1 MQNEMAAWL
10 WLTAASLCVGSFLN
24 VVIYR
29 LPKMILAPEP
39 GYSLLLPR
47 SHCTHCQQ
55 GVRIADLIPVVSW
68 LLLRGR
74 CRACGHAVSAAY
86 PLIEAATAAIAL
98 LLAWA
103 LPWNSLLLAALLFS
117 WMLLALTLIDVR
129 HQLLPDALTLSLLW
143 LGLAFQTQG
152 ILPAI
157 TLRDAVAGAI
167 VGYASFWLLSTA
179 YRVIYCKEAL
189 GGGDAKLLAALGAWL
204 GWQALPMVVII
215 ASSTGLVAALVARLV
230 WQRPLHLALPFGPY
244 LALAGFILFINN
256 AING

>member
-1 MQNEMAAWL
+1 MQNEMAVWL
-10 WLTAASLCVGSFLN
+10 WFTAAGLCVGSFLN

-47 SHCTHCQQ
+47 SHCPHCQQ
-55 GVRIADLIPVVSW
+55 GVRLSDLIPVVSW
-68 LLLRGR
+68 LILRGR
-74 CRACGHAVSAAY
+74 CRTCGHAVSAAY
-86 PLIEAATAAIAL
+86 PLIEAATAAITL

-143 LGLAFQTQG
+143 LGLALQTG
-152 ILPAI
+152 EILPAI
-157 TLRDAVAGAI
+157 TLGDAVAGAI
-167 VGYASFWLLSTA
+167 IGYLSFWILSTA
-179 YRVIYCKEAL
+179 YRVIRHKEAL

-204 GWQALPMVVII
+204 GWQALPMVVMI
-215 ASSTGLVAALVARLV
+215 ASSAGLATALIARLV

-244 LALAGFILFINN
+244 LALAGITLFLNN
-256 AING
+256 AVNG